1 MSSWP
6 LYVFYILLL
15 ASPLLFFVATKPGY
29 EKVSQ
34 PCQQDKKTKATFKH
48 SAKPSAPQD
57 EEPVGDLLTAPTP
70 PDTAPRSG

>member
-1 MSSWP
+1 MNSWP

-34 PCQQDKKTKATFKH
+34 PSQQEKKTKATFKH
-48 SAKPSAPQD
+48 SAKPDARQ
-57 EEPVGDLLTAPTP
+57 T
-70 PDTAPRSG
+70 RSPGGTS